1 VTVILDTNALMMPVE
16 CDVRLFDE
24 LDRLGFDGD
33 YVIPAAV
40 LAELERLA
48 DGGGREAV
56 AASVGRDLAERCR
69 VVETAASFADDAV
82 VELAVGAVGDGA
94 DESATGEADE
104 SATGEADG
112 GAATGAVDDATD
124 GADDDAA
131 AGHGGSGDGTGIEGE
146 RVVVTN
152 DRPLRDRLLARG
164 VRVIGIRGRN
174 KLDVTQP

>member
-1 VTVILDTNALMMPVE
+1 MPQTPTQIRPPTQTPTVTVILDTNALMMPVE

-82 VELAVGAVGDGA
+82 VELAVGAGGDGA
-94 DESATGEADE
+94 DESATDE
-104 SATGEADG
+104 
-112 GAATGAVDDATD
+112 
-124 GADDDAA
+124 ADDDAA
-131 AGHGGSGDGTGIEGE
+131 VDHGGSGDGTGIEGE